1 MLNKNALIS
10 WVVGGLAVLLLLLP
24 PLLTA
29 IVWTTLNLFITA
41 FALAATVAVA
51 FFAPKAKW
59 IIASISAGI
68 VAFPPYPNWIFW
80 SEAEG
85 WKFWIG
91 PSIRSLEIGANLVF
105 FVVALLPFLAL
116 FWAIEL
122 GKRRGP

>member
-1 MLNKNALIS
+1 MLNKSALTS

-41 FALAATVAVA
+41 FSLAATVAMA
-51 FFAPKAKW
+51 LFAPKAKW
-59 IIASISAGI
+59 IFASISAGI

-80 SEAEG
+80 SEDEG

-91 PSIRSLEIGANLVF
+91 PSVRSLEIGANLVF
-105 FVVALLPFLAL
+105 FVVAFLPILAL
-116 FWAIEL
+116 FWAIDL
-122 GKRRGP
+122 GKRRRT